1 MVDARI
7 VGPYEHRP
15 GQWRCRILRDG
26 VREWAPTADNPRQA
40 KRLAQAIVDRIQTQS
55 LTIGDALSRY
65 ESYKLNVRGNKPRSV
80 VTTLHRL
87 RGFFVDVSGSVTSIN
102 ARKCQACYTTLTQRQ
117 APDTHQCTL
126 AEVGTFCRWLVK
138 EGLLKEDPTKKIEKV
153 GRKSHGKA
161 QLMVDE
167 ARRWLHVA
175 RQHADQ
181 GEAGAVA
188 AMMSLLMG
196 LRTTEIT
203 ERTAREVD
211 DAGKLLWI
219 SDSKTK
225 AGRRRVEVP
234 EMLQPYLLRLK
245 SDRQPTALLFGQH
258 WRDWPRKWVQR
269 ICVEAGV
276 PRVTAHGM
284 RGLHATLALQAG
296 IASHAVAQTLGH
308 ESPSVTIRSYA
319 QPGSADIVPARRAV
333 STLLSN

>member
-1 MVDARI
+1 MHVSSDPMNTALVNGAAASCAI
-7 VGPYEHRP
+7 
-15 GQWRCRILRDG
+15 CA
-26 VREWAPTADNPRQA
+26 REWAATADNPRQA
-40 KRLAQAIVDRIQTQS
+40 SATCPSHRGSNPNAISDHWGCSQPVRVLQSSPCAEQAP
-55 LTIGDALSRY
+55 L
-65 ESYKLNVRGNKPRSV
+65 V

-87 RGFFVDVSGSVTSIN
+87 RGFFVDVWSRDQHQP
-102 ARKCQACYTTLTQRQ
+102 RKCQACYDADP
-117 APDTHQCTL
+117 APSTGYASMH
-126 AEVGTFCRWLVK
+126 RWRRWVRPAAGSSK
-138 EGLLKEDPTKKIEKV
+138 KGYFQKKTRTKKIEKV
-153 GRKSHGKA
+153 AARVTGF

-167 ARRWLHVA
+167 ARRWLQVA
-175 RQHADQ
+175 RHHADQ
-181 GEAGAVA
+181 GEAGVVA

-219 SDSKTK
+219 TDSKTK

-296 IASHAVAQTLGH
+296 DRFTLSLKRWVTSPRASRSAATRSLVPQTSCQHAG
-308 ESPSVTIRSYA
+308 PC
-319 QPGSADIVPARRAV
+319 PP
-333 STLLSN
+333 